1 MKKFLSENWRK
12 LYFGFSAMIALSYCE
27 LLMYRYL
34 LPSGY
39 EEFWIAIPAL
49 VYTVVT
55 FTSKFTKQQVDKQ
68 PIREYI
74 MLISLG
80 LMCFLV
86 NNQNAKVW
94 CISHFEFISVVVL
107 ANLLVGMIML
117 YFHNQAALLTHSN
130 SKENTLLFNLFY
142 LNTSKAHEIAMLIDN
157 KIMKT
162 IEKEHISEHISK
174 LSGAISTGKNNNA
187 STDVGYSV
195 EDNSKKRVYENF
207 DVKTTKSIM
216 LRRIYET
223 AQTEMVPDLNVG
235 ALVLFKSV
243 ELQQLNV
250 DDTVMILNVL
260 QDSKLKNQGN
270 DSVEINLNKMMEK
283 MLDDFTIDYSFSID
297 AEDGEKI
304 NYIIRLP
311 YKSAQ
316 YFENGYQHS
325 DLQLGKLS
333 LIGIYRG
340 KIDFSEKDSTSSRFL
355 ELITQS
361 CNQERKTHDSESGMK
376 LSYYTPKEKGD
387 IPFEFRHKKLNDE
400 RHLVDVIAI
409 IQEINLNRRENE

>member
-1 MKKFLSENWRK
+1 MKKFFSENWRK
-12 LYFGFSAMIALSYCE
+12 LYFVFSATIALSYCE
-27 LLMYRYL
+27 LLIYRYL
-34 LPSGY
+34 IPSGY

-49 VYTVVT
+49 VYVAIAFV
-55 FTSKFTKQQVDKQ
+55 SKFTKQQVDKQ
-68 PIREYI
+68 PVREYI
-74 MLISLG
+74 VLFSLV

-86 NNQNAKVW
+86 NNQKAKVW
-94 CISHFEFISVVVL
+94 CVSHFELISIVVL
-107 ANLLVGMIML
+107 GNLLVGVIML
-117 YFHNQAALLTHSN
+117 YFHNQESLLSHSN
-130 SKENTLLFNLFY
+130 SEENTLMFNLFY

-174 LSGAISTGKNNNA
+174 LSGAISTGKSSNA

-223 AQTEMVPDLNVG
+223 AQTKRAPDLDVG

-243 ELQQLNV
+243 ELQQMNV
-250 DDTVMILNVL
+250 DDTVMLLNVL

-270 DSVEINLNKMMEK
+270 DSVEINLNKMMDK
-283 MLDDFTIDYSFSID
+283 MLDDFTIDYSFSIA
-297 AEDGEKI
+297 AEDGEKV

-325 DLQLGKLS
+325 DLQLGQLS

-340 KIDFSEKDSTSSRFL
+340 KIDFSKKDSTSSRFL

-361 CNQERKTHDSESGMK
+361 FNQEQKTQSSENEMQ
-376 LSYYTPKEKGD
+376 LSYYAPKEKGE

-409 IQEINLNRRENE
+409 IQEINLNGRKS